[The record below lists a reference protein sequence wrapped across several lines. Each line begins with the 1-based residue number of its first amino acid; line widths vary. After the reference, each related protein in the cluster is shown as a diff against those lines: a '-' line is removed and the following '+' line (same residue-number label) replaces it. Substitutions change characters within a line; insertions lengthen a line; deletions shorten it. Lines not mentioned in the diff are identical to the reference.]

1 MRPRRSLS
9 CRRPYRWR
17 HRRGLPR
24 QTRRWPQRKRRK
36 TLPCR
41 RVPLHSAMQPHGRTA
56 LLARPDINRPL
67 PQQPE
72 EEYPKTMNG
81 ETPTNALSAVY
92 VDTENLTA
100 PAGGDDI
107 DFTQDLIRLVVNQW
121 PDDYPPIGR
130 LALYVPADKTS
141 QWRIWASALMS
152 KSASQALAGAGAGRA
167 AWREPMPPEHQEPVK
182 VRGVQHFSRSNS
194 KNSADMAIVLDVVD
208 DLLLSRRADFA
219 AVLSNDS
226 DFYALFDKL
235 QEIVTERG
243 HPVSEVPL
251 LWIVA
256 PNGKNLSPEI
266 KRFLLPHFVWDLSDK
281 SSRVSPAASTRS
293 EPDGIS
299 QSVLD
304 GLVHQ
309 MEPSQHY
316 RASDLH
322 AICKSRYP
330 VEPVSKIDT
339 AVFGSYLKNSAP
351 ALSDLG
357 VQVISASGTSRYVR
371 K

>member
-1 MRPRRSLS
+1 
-9 CRRPYRWR
+9 
-17 HRRGLPR
+17 
-24 QTRRWPQRKRRK
+24 
-36 TLPCR
+36 
-41 RVPLHSAMQPHGRTA
+41 
-56 LLARPDINRPL
+56 
-67 PQQPE
+67 
-72 EEYPKTMNG
+72 MNG
-81 ETPTNALSAVY
+81 ETLTAAMSAVY

-107 DFTQDLIRLVVNQW
+107 DFTQDLISLIVGKW
-121 PDDYPPIGR
+121 PDAYPPIGR

-141 QWRIWASALMS
+141 QWRIWARALMS
-152 KSASQALAGAGAGRA
+152 KPASQTLAGGGWAG
-167 AWREPMPPEHQEPVK
+167 WRDPMPVERQERVK
-182 VRGVQHFSRSNS
+182 VRGVQHFSRNNS

-208 DLLLSRRADFA
+208 DLLLSRCADFA

-256 PNGKNLSPEI
+256 PNGNNLSPEI
-266 KRFLLPHFVWDLSDK
+266 KRFLLPRFVWDLSAELG
-281 SSRVSPAASTRS
+281 SGSPASPTRV
-293 EPDGIS
+293 EPDTIS
-299 QSVLD
+299 QSVLE
-304 GLVHQ
+304 GLANQ
-309 MEPSQHY
+309 MERSHHY

-322 AICKSRYP
+322 DICKLRYP
-330 VEPVSKIDT
+330 AEPASKIDT

-357 VQVISASGTSRYVR
+357 VEVISTSGTSRYVR
-371 K
+371 KAKS